1 MRGKETRAGV
11 REAVAECSSSR
22 TLGEYAVSARSD
34 IRSTASLQ
42 MHQPRK
48 SAGLYRA
55 GGEKDYEESRT
66 NLAKVQVYI
75 AQAARRIMRKPT
87 TESASGTCEKNTKPK
102 SAVKTTL
109 V

>member
-1 MRGKETRAGV
+1 MRGKASRAGI

-55 GGEKDYEESRT
+55 SGEKDYEE
-66 NLAKVQVYI
+66 AHY
-75 AQAARRIMRKPT
+75 
-87 TESASGTCEKNTKPK
+87 
-102 SAVKTTL
+102 
-109 V
+109 